1 MFNRSRNASFL
12 FRSLLT
18 RESTDA
24 QLAIMEIL
32 QLVILGAKENLEAEK
47 KKKQK
52 GKLFKNRLFL
62 LLDF

>member
-1 MFNRSRNASFL
+1 
-12 FRSLLT
+12 
-18 RESTDA
+18 
-24 QLAIMEIL
+24 MEIL